1 MCHSKLHKEKK
12 KKTKTSQEGGTLIK
26 YTEYEETE
34 APVLRV
40 QREWGAMQELEHR
53 SLTSQSLDPSGSYPE
68 L

>member
-1 MCHSKLHKEKK
+1 MPFKTSQEKK

-26 YTEYEETE
+26 HTEDEETE

-53 SLTSQSLDPSGSYPE
+53 SLTSQSLDPSGT
-68 L
+68 